1 MTDIQ
6 GHHLDPTLAKTTVS
20 HSGYKTE
27 HSGWFLTT
35 ENVSAEGLR
44 RRLQTGPHTLDQ
56 IERMLKPIQAADDP
70 DLEDSVLA
78 RESVVERAFVRWI
91 EDAAT
96 RLAERVTA
104 GINGHKHEMNQSPL
118 EKDDMI
124 EEVINAS
131 ARYEAWSRT

>member
-1 MTDIQ
+1 MDDCSVAVIGATGAVGPVFLSILEERGFPAGSIRLCASERSWGKKMTVGGQ
-6 GHHLDPTLAKTTVS
+6 
-20 HSGYKTE
+20 
-27 HSGWFLTT
+27 
-35 ENVSAEGLR
+35 
-44 RRLQTGPHTLDQ
+44 
-56 IERMLKPIQAADDP
+56 
-70 DLEDSVLA
+70 
-78 RESVVERAFVRWI
+78 ESVVERAFVRWI